1 MDVISYVTAELDCWS
16 VIKQLQNLIYVFDL
30 ILDLDQLTP
39 PALGD

>member
-1 MDVISYVTAELDCWS
+1 MDVISCVTAELDCWC

-30 ILDLDQLTP
+30 ILDQLTP

>member
-1 MDVISYVTAELDCWS
+1 MDVISYVTDELDCWS

-30 ILDLDQLTP
+30 ILDQLTP